1 MFDEQLPSKEDLNL
15 LSKIS
20 NQGSDM
26 IEDLYSIFSYQRP
39 KEYKIYVD
47 HIEYNPLDKDKIIL
61 DLIFTIQ
68 KYNKLVSKQ
77 MAIYKLKGK
86 KTKYFFDLYKGSKY
100 FGKSVTSRTCGE
112 ILSNLIPKYE
122 EKHIRFKPEFLKKNI
137 FNDSALLDYKL
148 NDDID
153 FFNSEVRKNGANSY
167 KSVKYIKFIEKLY
180 KLIQRA
186 FQRMTINSTAMLY
199 ENQHDI
205 LIERQQDKILRLN
218 QMKMLEKEIK
228 FDKKEIE
235 KLKKLNDIANIAYN
249 QIMEDIN
256 KKNIRTRTKTKTK
269 KKDKDADKSK
279 EKKDINEDTEIN
291 NKNINEETKI
301 NINSIINEETNFNN
315 NIINE
320 NNNDNNINEEKIEE
334 KGMESK
340 INTRYNENYNK
351 TVLTQDV
358 NKKLTFYNHGTTAST
373 GFIDTKNT
381 TLSNNFTFYNSKRE
395 LIDKLNKL
403 KIRKEKEKQR
413 EKEKYKHLP
422 INIRTLPRKKS
433 NNFFPKINEQKTNIK
448 LLINP
453 VLNASTKILPKSES
467 APSLFDIQNK
477 KLNLESIK
485 ENNNIDSESK
495 NEKININSLSTKRKI
510 LRNKEKMT
518 KAESLYEKKKK
529 IPIIYEQL
537 RKIKNLLNMPRRD
550 IEQKSKVYQL
560 FTELYD
566 KNKIINVDEKKA
578 PKELYNTYFNMRLS
592 IEKKNYSRN
601 MYKKYRNML
610 TKSTE
615 DILGKIK
622 EQDEKLKTKYYD
634 LAQIMVKKKLENEN
648 EKFAN
653 IA

>member
-39 KEYKIYVD
+39 KEYKIFVD
-47 HIEYNPLDKDKIIL
+47 HIKYNPLDKDKIIL

-86 KTKYFFDLYKGSKY
+86 KTKYFSDLYKGSKY

-137 FNDSALLDYKL
+137 FNDSVLLDYKL

-153 FFNSEVRKNGANSY
+153 FFNSEVRKNGVNSY

-256 KKNIRTRTKTKTK
+256 KKNIRTRTKTKK
-269 KKDKDADKSK
+269 KVKDTDKSK

-320 NNNDNNINEEKIEE
+320 NNINEEKIEE

-453 VLNASTKILPKSES
+453 VLNASTKVLPKSES

-495 NEKININSLSTKRKI
+495 NEKKNINSLSTKRKI

-537 RKIKNLLNMPRRD
+537 RKIKNLLNMSRRD
-550 IEQKSKVYQL
+550 STHSSKAFQL
-560 FTELYD
+560 FEEFYG
-566 KNKIINVDEKKA
+566 KKKVSSIDEKKA
-578 PKELYNTYFNMRLS
+578 PKELYNSYFNMRLAL
-592 IEKKNYSRN
+592 ERKNSSGSLF
-601 MYKKYRNML
+601 KKYMNML
-610 TKSTE
+610 DKSFE
-615 DILGKIK
+615 DKLEKGK
-622 EQDEKLKTKYYD
+622 EQDQKLKTKYYE
-634 LAQIMVKKKLENEN
+634 LAQVMVKKKLEDEN
-648 EKFAN
+648 EKFSTHK
-653 IA
+653 